1 MKLLL
6 VILLLMSCTSTPP
19 PQQIVLPSLL
29 TQPIEVPKKEFTES
43 STQED
48 VGLYIVQLIQ
58 TINEANI
65 QIDSINQYLE
75 KWNKIQEK
83 K

>member
-1 MKLLL
+1 MKLLP

-19 PQQIVLPSLL
+19 SQQIVLPSLL